1 MLGCAAG
8 DVVQCLRPRGAAAE
22 IAISRVLLAGPPM
35 EHGYN
40 WDTQIVPRLY
50 VYAAAVH
57 KYRRCAALRL
67 GWLCADGPGRADALR
82 RECPHLADVL

>member
-8 DVVQCLRPRGAAAE
+8 DVVQCLRPRDAAAE
-22 IAISRVLLAGPPM
+22 IAISRVSLAGPPM

-57 KYRRCAALRL
+57 KYRCCAARRL